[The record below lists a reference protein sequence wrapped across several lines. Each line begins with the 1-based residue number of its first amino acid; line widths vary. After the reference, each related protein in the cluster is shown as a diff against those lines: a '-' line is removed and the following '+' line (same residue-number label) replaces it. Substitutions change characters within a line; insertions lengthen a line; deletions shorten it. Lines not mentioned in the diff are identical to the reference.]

1 MTNVPFWIAA
11 CSAAWMGGAAYG
23 YFNADP
29 TAFKCYSGSGGFFD
43 RALNSA
49 SGGEIPTDEIRR
61 AGAALKGIP
70 EIAQKEDAFFNKTA
84 TLVFSILTAHRVGY
98 IVRYARSAPDCP
110 DTCPNVTR
118 LLGACR

>member
-1 MTNVPFWIAA
+1 MAGKLNRLRDKPAGTEKITINL
-11 CSAAWMGGAAYG
+11 
-23 YFNADP
+23 
-29 TAFKCYSGSGGFFD
+29 GF
-43 RALNSA
+43 A

-70 EIAQKEDAFFNKTA
+70 ELAQKEDAFFNKTA
-84 TLVFSILTAHRVGY
+84 TLVFSIFTAHRVGY